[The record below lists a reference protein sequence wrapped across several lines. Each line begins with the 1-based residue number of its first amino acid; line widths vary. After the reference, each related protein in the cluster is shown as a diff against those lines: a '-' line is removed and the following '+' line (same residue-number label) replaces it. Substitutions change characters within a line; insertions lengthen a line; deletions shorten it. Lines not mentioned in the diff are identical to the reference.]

1 MLSKVNRKLYCW
13 EDVENASTEA
23 LNLITRRSIMWC
35 SIQVLLIESLS
46 RSNNIE
52 KWKLAEKLCK
62 EVRFI
67 FNVKLHM

>member
-13 EDVENASTEA
+13 EDIENATTEA
-23 LNLITRRSIMWC
+23 LNLMTHKSIMWY

-67 FNVKLHM
+67 FNLF